1 MKKLLTLAVALVAF
15 VAASHGQGVLKFKT
29 ESHDFGKVKEGD
41 IAVFNFEF
49 TNTGNAPI
57 VISNARPSC
66 GCTTPDWT
74 REPIMPGKTGKVT
87 ASFNSAGR
95 PGPFF
100 KTVTVENNSETA
112 SVQLSIKGEV
122 TPADPAAPAP
132 AVTAAPAPAAAAVAA
147 PAAAPKVEVKKA
159 DVVVPARKKT
169 KS

>member
-1 MKKLLTLAVALVAF
+1 MKKILTLAVALVAF

-29 ESHDFGKVKEGD
+29 EAHDFGKVKEGD
-41 IAVFNFEF
+41 IATFNFEF

-74 REPIMPGKTGKVT
+74 REPIMPGKSGKVT
-87 ASFNSAGR
+87 AAFNSTGR

-100 KTVTVENNSETA
+100 KTITVENNSETA

-122 TPADPAAPAP
+122 TPAEPAAAAP
-132 AVTAAPAPAAAAVAA
+132 AVTAPAPAAASA
-147 PAAAPKVEVKKA
+147 PAVAPKVEAKKA
-159 DVVVPARKKT
+159 EVAPAPKKS